1 MSTYELAGKV
11 LLITGAARGIGFE
24 TARIAHGRG
33 ASVVLVDLD
42 QASADE
48 AAAKLGSRALALAAD
63 VVDLEAMEQA
73 VSDSVDHFG
82 KVDVVIANA
91 GITPL
96 KTTARAI
103 DADDWEKVVEVNV
116 MGVWR
121 TIRAG
126 LPEIKKNGGQA
137 VIISSSYAHVN
148 GIFNSSYAVSKAAVE
163 ALGRALQIELAPY
176 GASATI
182 AYFGYVETDLVS
194 KVFDNAAADRFR
206 DEMVPGFLTKPIKVG
221 KAAGAL
227 VEGIENRSLRVIE
240 PSIWKVPFYMRG
252 LFGPLS
258 DRRLERDERIPGFV
272 AEFEADNNSSGRTF
286 EAPGYA
292 GHGIGTDYPLKGK
305 VVVITGGARGI
316 GYATAKAAYAQGAM
330 VAVLDLD
337 LEEAQEAS
345 HSIGPQSIGLAAD
358 ATSTE
363 QIEAAY
369 EAVRKRFGRI
379 DVVVANAGIAPS
391 ISTVATLPVDE
402 WEKVVEVNLFGVWR
416 TARAAIDDVIANQ
429 GQIFV
434 VSSSYAYSNGVFSSP
449 YATAKAGV
457 EALGRSLRA
466 ELAPFGAS
474 AGVLYFGWVKTDMV
488 KDAFADETANRFRT
502 EVLPKFLTRQV
513 PADKAGEK
521 VVEGMTRRAAT
532 VIYPFEWRVL
542 WALRGIVGPAT
553 EKKLI
558 GEEKTMGLIRDL
570 EDSSAG

>member
-1 MSTYELAGKV
+1 
-11 LLITGAARGIGFE
+11 
-24 TARIAHGRG
+24 
-33 ASVVLVDLD
+33 
-42 QASADE
+42 
-48 AAAKLGSRALALAAD
+48 
-63 VVDLEAMEQA
+63 
-73 VSDSVDHFG
+73 
-82 KVDVVIANA
+82 
-91 GITPL
+91 
-96 KTTARAI
+96 
-103 DADDWEKVVEVNV
+103 
-116 MGVWR
+116 
-121 TIRAG
+121 
-126 LPEIKKNGGQA
+126 
-137 VIISSSYAHVN
+137 
-148 GIFNSSYAVSKAAVE
+148 
-163 ALGRALQIELAPY
+163 
-176 GASATI
+176 
-182 AYFGYVETDLVS
+182 
-194 KVFDNAAADRFR
+194 
-206 DEMVPGFLTKPIKVG
+206 MVPGFLTKPIKVG
-221 KAAGAL
+221 GAAGAL

-286 EAPGYA
+286 EAPGCRPRHRHRLSA
-292 GHGIGTDYPLKGK
+292 QGQGRGHHRRRQGHRLRHGQ
-305 VVVITGGARGI
+305 GGLRP
-316 GYATAKAAYAQGAM
+316 GAM

-402 WEKVVEVNLFGVWR
+402 WEKVVEVPLRRMEDRPGGDR
-416 TARAAIDDVIANQ
+416 RRDRKPGTDLR
-429 GQIFV
+429 GLFV
-434 VSSSYAYSNGVFSSP
+434 VRVFERCLQQPLRDRQAESRRSDARSGPNSP
-449 YATAKAGV
+449 
-457 EALGRSLRA
+457 LR
-466 ELAPFGAS
+466 AS

-532 VIYPFEWRVL
+532 VIIYPFEWRVL

-558 GEEKTMGLIRDL
+558 GEVRRRW
-570 EDSSAG
+570 A

>member
-48 AAAKLGSRALALAAD
+48 AAGKLGSRALALAAD

-240 PSIWKVPFYMRG
+240 PPIWKVPFYMRG

-258 DRRLERDERIPGFV
+258 DRRLERDGFV
-272 AEFEADNNSSGRTF
+272 
-286 EAPGYA
+286 
-292 GHGIGTDYPLKGK
+292 
-305 VVVITGGARGI
+305 
-316 GYATAKAAYAQGAM
+316 
-330 VAVLDLD
+330 
-337 LEEAQEAS
+337 
-345 HSIGPQSIGLAAD
+345 
-358 ATSTE
+358 
-363 QIEAAY
+363 
-369 EAVRKRFGRI
+369 
-379 DVVVANAGIAPS
+379 
-391 ISTVATLPVDE
+391 
-402 WEKVVEVNLFGVWR
+402 
-416 TARAAIDDVIANQ
+416 
-429 GQIFV
+429 
-434 VSSSYAYSNGVFSSP
+434 
-449 YATAKAGV
+449 
-457 EALGRSLRA
+457 
-466 ELAPFGAS
+466 
-474 AGVLYFGWVKTDMV
+474 
-488 KDAFADETANRFRT
+488 
-502 EVLPKFLTRQV
+502 
-513 PADKAGEK
+513 
-521 VVEGMTRRAAT
+521 MT
-532 VIYPFEWRVL
+532 
-542 WALRGIVGPAT
+542 
-553 EKKLI
+553 
-558 GEEKTMGLIRDL
+558 
-570 EDSSAG
+570 